1 METVKRIP
9 YVIVDP
15 PIRTQRFSYH
25 LYQVLRSTFTILPI
39 LVGADQFLHLL
50 TNWDQY
56 LAAPLASRIPLSPRV
71 CMEVVGGVE
80 IYLGVLVAAVPR
92 VGALVVS
99 GGLCMIAVN
108 LLLVPGHEPAAVLNI
123 GLALGA
129 LALGLL
135 ARSQRGPL
143 QPRYLPPE

>member
-1 METVKRIP
+1 VETVERVP

-15 PIRTQRFSYH
+15 PVETQRFSYH
-25 LYQVLRSTFTILPI
+25 LYQVLRSTFTVLP
-39 LVGADQFLHLL
+39 LLAGADKFFHYL

-56 LAAPLASRIPLSPRV
+56 LAAPLASSIPLDTHV
-71 CMEVVGGVE
+71 FMELVGGVE
-80 IYLGVLVAAVPR
+80 VYLGVLVAVVPR
-92 VGALVVS
+92 IGAFVVA
-99 GGLCMIAVN
+99 GGLCCVCAN
-108 LLLVPGHEPAAVLNI
+108 LLLLPGHEPAAVLNA

-143 QPRYLPPE
+143 RPRFLPEA